1 MIELYGLAPQVVLVF
16 SAFFLF
22 AVVAQSIRI
31 FIRFIHTEHKLSK
44 LVTFYEISVLLVLVL
59 SALLLSVTR
68 AMKGM
73 VAAYLYDLRWLA
85 LLPILLGIWIVL
97 REKRVEPA
105 SSALFFLPQLP
116 IWHGTKA
123 VYLFLFGN
131 LYFLFRSIIMI
142 DSEMRRVHES
152 ITKIS
157 IKEAVDTFPGGIL
170 YANDKGKILIMNPS
184 MRRLLDILGI
194 GEKVNAGKLWNRLHN
209 VQEDYNIS
217 LQVLGQKLL
226 FRIRNGGSWLF
237 SEEKVRISRGQY
249 IQFVATDISEEDLLT
264 QEIEASNLE
273 LEKSGREISAAILG
287 LEQLE
292 RQKEILKMK
301 SRVHDVLGQRLSLLS
316 RILDSDLKEEVL
328 LKELKPLLM
337 NLDEAIREPED
348 TLPGKIIA
356 DLMHSF
362 SLIGTTVHLKGELP
376 EAEEIGRV
384 FAEIIRECATNAVRH
399 GGAANVYILVQENPT
414 EYVMSLQNDGT
425 VEAGPVREGGGLT
438 GIRQKI
444 QEFGGTVDVRSG
456 NTFRVV
462 VRIPTREVEDHDQ
475 NLASG
480 RSSYH

>member
-1 MIELYGLAPQVVLVF
+1 
-16 SAFFLF
+16 
-22 AVVAQSIRI
+22 
-31 FIRFIHTEHKLSK
+31 
-44 LVTFYEISVLLVLVL
+44 
-59 SALLLSVTR
+59 
-68 AMKGM
+68 
-73 VAAYLYDLRWLA
+73 
-85 LLPILLGIWIVL
+85 
-97 REKRVEPA
+97 
-105 SSALFFLPQLP
+105 
-116 IWHGTKA
+116 
-123 VYLFLFGN
+123 
-131 LYFLFRSIIMI
+131 
-142 DSEMRRVHES
+142 
-152 ITKIS
+152 
-157 IKEAVDTFPGGIL
+157 
-170 YANDKGKILIMNPS
+170 
-184 MRRLLDILGI
+184 
-194 GEKVNAGKLWNRLHN
+194 
-209 VQEDYNIS
+209 
-217 LQVLGQKLL
+217 
-226 FRIRNGGSWLF
+226 
-237 SEEKVRISRGQY
+237 
-249 IQFVATDISEEDLLT
+249 
-264 QEIEASNLE
+264 
-273 LEKSGREISAAILG
+273 
-287 LEQLE
+287 
-292 RQKEILKMK
+292 MK